1 MVWSTIAP
9 DDRCHP
15 SEIQALVSDAL
26 SPWHLLKA
34 GHRSRLVGHCLE
46 TPPFPPGRI
55 TRKPYKWPDTRRNR
69 PTPRPLLRYGEYTSK
84 WFARS
89 ESGDRR
95 HPVQNS
101 PSGRRRHGHLPTL
114 LLGKSGLNNPGLLHV
129 RIRHPDPGRGESRN
143 PHPRILVAVLV
154 ANCPILSDTRNNDGR
169 SPVSC
174 F

>member
-1 MVWSTIAP
+1 MEAP
-9 DDRCHP
+9 
-15 SEIQALVSDAL
+15 A
-26 SPWHLLKA
+26 
-34 GHRSRLVGHCLE
+34 
-46 TPPFPPGRI
+46 PPGRI

-169 SPVSC
+169 PEISASRPFRAFEYPPVYARNSLLISRL
-174 F
+174 

>member
-55 TRKPYKWPDTRRNR
+55 TRKPYKWPDARRNSPGPHHFSEM
-69 PTPRPLLRYGEYTSK
+69 PTLR
-84 WFARS
+84 
-89 ESGDRR
+89 
-95 HPVQNS
+95 
-101 PSGRRRHGHLPTL
+101 PSGWSTRQNKPVDPAYSRNLVQSDSSFEIESCRAASASHCCSRRRGGRLS
-114 LLGKSGLNNPGLLHV
+114 KMARRVEYAFSSG
-129 RIRHPDPGRGESRN
+129 
-143 PHPRILVAVLV
+143 
-154 ANCPILSDTRNNDGR
+154 
-169 SPVSC
+169 
-174 F
+174 